1 MAKGAGENKGSK
13 RPNLY
18 NPVGGYE
25 RCYNLI
31 SKEIGGY
38 IEERNA
44 NQLKIMQFSRLGVMI
59 SYGFPRPLA
68 VKLFQLAANGLS
80 TIADTEAANLN
91 D

>member
-1 MAKGAGENKGSK
+1 MGKSKGEQAGAK

-18 NPVGGYE
+18 NPLGGYE

-31 SKEIGGY
+31 SSEIEGY

-68 VKLFQLAANGLS
+68 VKLFQLAANGLI
-80 TIADTEAANLN
+80 TIADTKEAN
-91 D
+91 